1 MSTSTPDSAKRHRR
15 HGHGAGIRPG
25 IAFIAVLTTS
35 VFTLAA
41 PANAAITTTSSASTL
56 AAAMKGPGA
65 NVTTASFVTLPP
77 SGTPHAVSTTPLA
90 GSPTNG
96 ADYAILTTGS
106 AALADDLNSSGNAG
120 ADLGGP
126 AVRGNTDRDVSILKV
141 DLNVQQTANC
151 LSFDFKFLSEE
162 YPEYVGTQYNDA
174 FIAELDNSTWTTAG
188 SAINAPNNFAYDQN
202 GKVVS
207 VNAVGLGGFSA
218 ANAVGT
224 TYDGAT
230 PQLSAATQVAP
241 GAHSLYLSIFDQG
254 DQVLDSAAF
263 VDNLRVGWVPDPA
276 TQCKPGAVVKNFQL
290 DLTPATATKDVGTSH
305 TVTAT
310 LQDPDATPSELSGGT
325 ILFEAAGA
333 NAATGSDVTD
343 STGEATFSYTGSA
356 TGLDTI
362 SACYDV
368 DVNGTCDAGEVF
380 ASVEATWVNP
390 PPTNDAVGPYTG
402 NEGSPITLSGT
413 ASDPNGDTLTNAW
426 TYVAG
431 AGVDA
436 GTVCSFG
443 DASALSTTVT
453 CTDDGSYTLT
463 LSTSDGVNTEV
474 TDTATLTV
482 NNVAPEI
489 TSVTVPLNPTPLGT
503 PVQLNGGY
511 GDAGSNDTHTASIDW
526 GDGSSSTPS
535 ASAGAVT
542 DSHTYGAAGI
552 YTVCL
557 KVTDDENASDTECA
571 GNYVVVYD
579 PAAGFVTGGGWVD
592 VPAGSYPA
600 DPSASGPGRFGF
612 VSKYQKGATT
622 PVGSTEFQ
630 FQAGDVNFHSSSY
643 DWLVIAGAK
652 GIYKGSGTINGESGY
667 KFMISAIDG
676 AQSGGGGVDRYRI
689 KIWDANTSAVV
700 FDNQI
705 GAADDAA
712 ATTAISQGSIV
723 IHTKK

>member
-1 MSTSTPDSAKRHRR
+1 MGVSMQKITEEKGRHWRASWTRR
-15 HGHGAGIRPG
+15 G
-25 IAFIAVLTTS
+25 IAFVAVPTISVLALAQPASAVINTTS
-35 VFTLAA
+35 N
-41 PANAAITTTSSASTL
+41 ANTL
-56 AAAMKGPGA
+56 AAAMAGPGA
-65 NVTTASFVTLPP
+65 NVTGASFLTLPP
-77 SGTPHAVSTTPLA
+77 LGTPHAVSSTPLA
-90 GSPTNG
+90 GSPTHG
-96 ADYAILTTGS
+96 ADYAILTTGN
-106 AALADDLNSSGNAG
+106 ANLADDPNSSGGSGVDLAG
-120 ADLGGP
+120 GTI
-126 AVRGNTDRDVSILKV
+126 RGNTDLDVSILKV
-141 DLNVQQTANC
+141 DLDVQPTANC

-174 FIAELDNSTWTTAG
+174 FIAELDNSTWSTSG
-188 SAINAPNNFAYDQN
+188 SAITAPNNFAFDQN
-202 GKVVS
+202 GNVVS
-207 VNAVGLGGFSA
+207 VNAVGLGGFSGVNSA
-218 ANAVGT
+218 GT

-230 PQLSAATQVAP
+230 AQLSAATQVTP

-254 DQVLDSAAF
+254 DRILDSAVF

-290 DLTPATATKDVGTSH
+290 DLTPATATKDVGTIH

-310 LQDPDATPSELSGGT
+310 LQDPDANPSELPGGT

-343 STGEATFSYTGSA
+343 SNGEATFAYTGSTA
-356 TGLDTI
+356 GVDTI

-368 DVNGTCDAGEVF
+368 NTNGTCDTGEVF

-390 PPTNDAVGPYTG
+390 PPTNDAAGPYTG
-402 NEGSPITLSGT
+402 DEGSAINLSGT
-413 ASDPNGDTLTNAW
+413 ANDPNGDPLTNTW
-426 TYVAG
+426 TYAPG

-436 GTVCSFG
+436 GAVCSFG

-453 CTDDGSYTLT
+453 CTDDGGYELT

-482 NNVAPEI
+482 DNVAPEI
-489 TSVTVPLNPTPLGT
+489 TSVNVPVDPVPLGT
-503 PVQLNGGY
+503 PVQLSGAY

-557 KVTDDENASDTECA
+557 TVTDDDNGADTECA

-579 PAAGFVTGGGWVD
+579 PDAGFVTGGGWID

-612 VSKYQKGATT
+612 VSKYQKGAST
-622 PVGSTEFQ
+622 PVGNTEFQ
-630 FQAGDVNFHSSSY
+630 FQAGGVNFHSSSY

-652 GIYKGSGTINGESGY
+652 AMYKGSGTVNGESGY
-667 KFMISAIDG
+667 AFLISAIDG
-676 AQSGGGGVDRYRI
+676 AQSGGGGVDKFRI
-689 KIWDANTSAVV
+689 KIWDVDTDTVV

-712 ATTAISQGSIV
+712 ATTAITKGSIV